1 MRIIDKFLQ
10 EDMLIVRPSI
20 FIYVNK
26 DLCKTLIQTGM
37 KLDKPYISCY
47 IKRLPEH
54 SEEYRSFMENVRPVR
69 ITLMKLSKINDQK
82 VTLKCVNISDS
93 KEQEFSPKQD
103 HIITRLQRKYDSYIE
118 TCYKDHVPM
127 ENLPHIDLY
136 LEKQILPGFVCK
148 VL

>member
-1 MRIIDKFLQ
+1 MKIIDNFLQ

-26 DLCKTLIQTGM
+26 DLCENLVNTGM
-37 KLDKPYISCY
+37 KLNKPYISCY
-47 IKRLPEH
+47 LKRLPEE
-54 SEEYRSFMENVRPVR
+54 SDDYKEFMLNVRPVR
-69 ITLMKLSKINDQK
+69 ITLLKLNRINDQK

-93 KEQEFSPKQD
+93 EKQVFSPKED
-103 HIITRLQRKYDSYIE
+103 HIITKLQRKYESYIQ
-118 TCYKDHVPM
+118 TCYKDHIPL

-136 LEKQILPGFVCK
+136 LEKQFLPGFVCK

>member
-10 EDMLIVRPSI
+10 EDMLIVRPAI

-26 DLCKTLIQTGM
+26 DLCQNLIQTGM

-47 IKRLPEH
+47 IKRLPEQ
-54 SEEYRSFMENVRPVR
+54 SPEYRSFMENVRPVR
-69 ITLMKLSKINDQK
+69 ITLMKLNKINDQK
-82 VTLKCVNISDS
+82 VKLKCVNISDC
-93 KEQEFSPKQD
+93 KEQEFTPKQD

-118 TCYKDHVPM
+118 TCYKDHVPL

>member
-1 MRIIDKFLQ
+1 MKIIDRFLQ

-26 DLCKTLIQTGM
+26 DLAQNLVNTGM

-47 IKRLPEH
+47 LKRLPEE
-54 SEEYRSFMENVRPVR
+54 SDDYKEFMENVKPVR
-69 ITLMKLSKINDQK
+69 ITLLKLHKINDQK
-82 VTLKCVNISDS
+82 VSLKCVNISDS
-93 KEQEFSPKQD
+93 EKQIFSPKED
-103 HIITRLQRKYDSYIE
+103 HIITKLQRKYESYIQ
-118 TCYKDHVPM
+118 TCYKDHIPL

-136 LEKQILPGFVCK
+136 LEKRFLPGFVCK